1 MALVCRRLV
10 VAPGVAV
17 NLFDPCAGE
26 GRALRQ
32 MAEVLAGKGARVT
45 TYGVELER
53 FRAEKARKLLDH
65 VIAGGYETIRM
76 TNGAVSAMWL
86 NPPYADMKGSGRVET
101 MFLRDLT
108 RERLQPGGLLMFC
121 IPQSTLSDC
130 ASVLANRF
138 KDIEVYRFTD
148 EHYPLFRQVV
158 VFGYRR
164 EKNDSGP
171 EARQVS
177 KRLAYLGRQGLEA
190 IKPLDVQDG
199 RTFAVPPA
207 VKEISLFRGSEV
219 ARDEAA
225 GAVARSTVFAKMEEL
240 LMPPPVA
247 RVKMSTPILPLKLA
261 HIGTAIAA
269 GAVGGNMGNHIVVG
283 NTKKVVKTFDCDE
296 KTIMQTEQM
305 VTTIKVFSP
314 QGIFV
319 LE

>member
-10 VAPGVAV
+10 VTPGTAV

-32 MAEVLAGKGARVT
+32 MAEDLVTKGAQVT
-45 TYGVELER
+45 TYGIELEPS
-53 FRAEKARKLLDH
+53 RAQKARELLNH

-101 MFLRDLT
+101 VFLRDLT

-121 IPQSTLSDC
+121 IPQSSLADC
-130 ASVLANRF
+130 ASVLASRF
-138 KDIEVYRFTD
+138 KDIEVYRFTN
-148 EHYPLFRQVV
+148 EHYPQYRQVV

-164 EKNDSGP
+164 DKNDSGP
-171 EARQVS
+171 GARRVS
-177 KRLAYLGRQGLEA
+177 EKLAYLGKHGPEVL
-190 IKPLDVQDG
+190 KTLDILDG
-199 RTFAVPPA
+199 KVYTIPPA
-207 VKEISLFRGSEV
+207 AKEISLFRGSEITK
-219 ARDEAA
+219 DEIEEALA
-225 GAVARSTVFAKMEEL
+225 KSTAFKKMEEL
-240 LMPPPVA
+240 ISPPPLV
-247 RVKMSTPILPLKLA
+247 RVKMKTPILPLKLA

-269 GAVGGNMGNHIVVG
+269 GAVGGNMGNHVVVG
-283 NTKKVVKTFDCDE
+283 NTKKVVRTFDRDE
-296 KTIMQTEQM
+296 KTVVQTEQM
-305 VTTIKVFSP
+305 ITTVKVFSP